1 MKRQLFNVL
10 HSVSAGEE
18 VREGVVRLQDYAR
31 KGTVARRLHVL
42 VADDNPTN
50 REVIGKILE
59 RGGHAAVVVENGEEA
74 LDAIERESFDVVLL
88 DRNMPGMGGMEA
100 LHAMRL
106 MTRARGRLPIAM
118 LSADVTPEVKREALE
133 AGFDAFLPKPIEA
146 LRLLEE
152 VQALSALK
160 PEEPRRAEGQSPR
173 APRQAPGA
181 VAVVNAETLGHLE
194 ELTSTNPF
202 EGFEKLVGVFLA
214 DSATLL
220 QRIEQALNARNLQE
234 FRSLLHAMKGSSAS
248 MGTDRL
254 TALCGDLGRLSD
266 SELRLKASGLLHS
279 IGEEFSA
286 ARGEL
291 ERYLRERKR
300 STG

>member
-1 MKRQLFNVL
+1 
-10 HSVSAGEE
+10 
-18 VREGVVRLQDYAR
+18 
-31 KGTVARRLHVL
+31 
-42 VADDNPTN
+42 
-50 REVIGKILE
+50 
-59 RGGHAAVVVENGEEA
+59 VVENGEEA
-74 LDAIERESFDVVLL
+74 LDAIESESFDVVLL

-106 MTRARGRLPIAM
+106 MTRASGRLPIAM
-118 LSADVTPEVKREALE
+118 LSADVTPEAKREALE

-152 VQALSALK
+152 VQALSTLR
-160 PEEPRRAEGQSPR
+160 PEEQRRAEGQTAR
-173 APRQAPGA
+173 APRRGAPEA
-181 VAVVNAETLGHLE
+181 AAVVNNETLGHLE
-194 ELTSTNPF
+194 ELSSSHAF
-202 EGFEKLVGVFLA
+202 VEKLVGVFVT
-214 DSATLL
+214 DSAALL
-220 QRIEQALNARNLQE
+220 GRIEQALNARNLQE

-266 SELRLKASGLLHS
+266 SELRLKASGLLQA

-300 STG
+300 SAG